1 MEEIAVRSVPEVLME
16 VDDNVPLI
24 VGDPQ
29 EILDQQLWPHPIP
42 LLNIILILINESLI
56 YDLINIK
63 LRIILSQGRNGRA
76 ACDVLPKEAMTGR
89 ANVAIAGILKRAFT
103 AKFACVNK
111 P

>member
-1 MEEIAVRSVPEVLME
+1 ME
-16 VDDNVPLI
+16 VDDNVSLI
-24 VGDPQ
+24 AGDPQ
-29 EILDQQLWPHPIP
+29 GILNQQLWPRPIV
-42 LLNIILILINESLI
+42 LINIIITLINESLI

-89 ANVAIAGILKRAFT
+89 TNVANAGIFARAF
-103 AKFACVNK
+103 ASKFVHVNK